1 MKTFDAATI
10 RDMAE
15 ALASKTML
23 AAMATLC
30 IRFIRAY
37 MAASVWFYAIIVR
50 PFFTCAYARKRV
62 TNRVIHH
69 RKFAVFAINPDSRA
83 GLSGNL

>member
-1 MKTFDAATI
+1 MKTLDAATI

-23 AAMATLC
+23 AAIATLC

-37 MAASVWFYAIIVR
+37 MAASVWFYTIIVALL
-50 PFFTCAYARKRV
+50 FTCAYARKRIV
-62 TNRVIHH
+62 NGVIHH
-69 RKFAVFAINPDSRA
+69 RKFAVFAINPNSRA
-83 GLSGNL
+83 KLFGNL